1 MHLAI
6 LPCLYSFAL
15 LGTTLTLALHQ
26 PQPQVHPKPIIIDTD
41 IYSDVDDLGA
51 LAIAN
56 VLSNFG
62 LAELKG
68 VVISTGSEY
77 GALTVDV
84 SLPRSSV
91 RLACKVEWDE
101 TDMTVKAVNT
111 YYGNGHVKIGAIR
124 PLTQETFVDRWGWQL
139 GEYASK
145 VAHHFPRA
153 LRNATQTPSPVT
165 LYRKILADAAV
176 NSLTVIS
183 IGFLTNL
190 ADLLESGMDEISPA
204 TGVDLISYKVAE
216 LVIMGGNYP
225 SGWEYNFA
233 GVDPKVA
240 HRVIS
245 GWPKNVPITYSGYE
259 LGSHIWT
266 GQHLA
271 QEAPADL
278 PVLAAYQWYGDR
290 CNTTLKSYDPV
301 TVLYGFLGLGGRAEL
316 GIAPMFEYA
325 NADGYNSVNTVDGIN
340 TWVEDASVRNQHWLR
355 LRPDVTV
362 PDIEEVLNRLL
373 VQSPRAADGRQ
384 GEIIEDL
391 LRSQLRI

>member
-1 MHLAI
+1 MLFPF
-6 LPCLYSFAL
+6 LPHLYSLAL
-15 LGTTLTLALHQ
+15 IRATLTLALAQHQ
-26 PQPQVHPKPIIIDTD
+26 LHIHAKPIIIDTD

-62 LAELKG
+62 VAELKG
-68 VVISTGSEY
+68 VVVSTGSEY
-77 GALTVDV
+77 GALTVD
-84 SLPRSSV
+84 
-91 RLACKVEWDE
+91 
-101 TDMTVKAVNT
+101 AVNT
-111 YYGNGHVKIGAIR
+111 YYDNVHVKIGAIR
-124 PLTQETFVDRWGWQL
+124 PLTQETFVDRWGWTL

-153 LRNATQTPSPVT
+153 LRNATETPNPVT
-165 LYRKILADAAV
+165 LYREILADAAL
-176 NSLTVIS
+176 NSLTIIS

-204 TGVDLISYKVAE
+204 TGADLISYKVAE
-216 LVIMGGNYP
+216 LVVMGGNYP

-245 GWPKNVPITYSGYE
+245 NWPKNVPITYSGYE
-259 LGSHIWT
+259 LGSQIWT

-271 QEAPADL
+271 QEAPADS
-278 PVLAAYQWYGDR
+278 PVLAAYQWYGNR

-301 TVLYGFLGLGGRAEL
+301 TVLYGFLGVDGWAEL
-316 GIAPMFEYA
+316 GLPPMLEYA
-325 NADGYNSVNTVDGIN
+325 NADGYNSVDAVDGIN
-340 TWVEDASVRNQHWLR
+340 TWIEDASVRNQHWLR
-355 LRPDVTV
+355 LRPDITV
-362 PDIEEVLNRLL
+362 SDVEEVLNRLL
-373 VQSPRAADGRQ
+373 VQSPHAAESRQ